1 MFSSL
6 SSEIVKDCQSFAI
19 WEIKINIVMIVQN
32 FYLQSFDILVDVK
45 IFMYKCQHACL
56 CVCMCVYKMHKVEW
70 SQVRYFSL

>member
-56 CVCMCVYKMHKVEW
+56 CVCVCVYKMHKVEW